1 MRVLQNLTDATAWQ
15 APGANLPS
23 HSYNCHRGFGPKGK
37 GKRAHRSPVRKLRD
51 DHHDRAAG
59 DKDQLIVTYW
69 HKADDSTA
77 PAFVRYWGKAD
88 KYERRFRPARSRM
101 TQSGHRA
108 VWTTRAGR
116 PSERLTSAPC
126 ASILFASSF
135 KLARVASTQSTI
147 DQAVTRNTS
156 RPGTSV

>member
-1 MRVLQNLTDATAWQ
+1 
-15 APGANLPS
+15 
-23 HSYNCHRGFGPKGK
+23 
-37 GKRAHRSPVRKLRD
+37 VRKLRD

-69 HKADDSTA
+69 HKADNPTA
-77 PAFVRYWGKAD
+77 PAFVRYWN
-88 KYERRFRPARSRM
+88 ERRFRPARSRM